1 LCIPDIEDISRG
13 RKQNMIACITETSS
27 KRRDKINIIAEIT
40 DIAKN
45 GALKTQIMYKANLS
59 FAQLTE
65 YLGLLK
71 KINILEKTNQSGK
84 EIYTAT
90 QKGLEFLQKQQEI
103 MQLLNEEPTM
113 RIGIRVIPKIL
124 LKTN

>member
-1 LCIPDIEDISRG
+1 
-13 RKQNMIACITETSS
+13 MIACITETSS

-65 YLGLLK
+65 YLILLK
-71 KINILEKTNQSGK
+71 KIKILEKSNQNGK
-84 EIYTAT
+84 EVYTAT

-113 RIGIRVIPKIL
+113 RIGIRVTPKIL
-124 LKTN
+124 IKRN

>member
-1 LCIPDIEDISRG
+1 
-13 RKQNMIACITETSS
+13 MTETSS

-65 YLGLLK
+65 YLVLLK
-71 KINILEKTNQSGK
+71 KINILEKSNQSGK
-84 EIYTAT
+84 EVYTAT

-103 MQLLNEEPTM
+103 MQLLNEEPKM
-113 RIGIRVIPKIL
+113 RIGIRVTPKIL
-124 LKTN
+124 LKRN

>member
-1 LCIPDIEDISRG
+1 
-13 RKQNMIACITETSS
+13 MIACITETSS

-59 FAQLTE
+59 FAQLNE
-65 YLGLLK
+65 YLVLLK
-71 KINILEKTNQSGK
+71 KINILEKSNQSGK
-84 EIYTAT
+84 EVYTAT

>member
-1 LCIPDIEDISRG
+1 
-13 RKQNMIACITETSS
+13 MIACMTETSS

-65 YLGLLK
+65 YLVLLK
-71 KINILEKTNQSGK
+71 RINILEKSNQSGK
-84 EIYTAT
+84 EVYTAT

-113 RIGIRVIPKIL
+113 RIGIRVTPKIL
-124 LKTN
+124 LKRN